1 MNLIVDNFCFLPFGL
16 VASSPVM
23 QNAERFSPQG
33 QEFRDESV
41 DERSDQSP
49 IASKD
54 ASAGVKEIE
63 AISRIW
69 TRSSL
74 IAAYVG

>member
-1 MNLIVDNFCFLPFGL
+1 MG
-16 VASSPVM
+16 
-23 QNAERFSPQG
+23 NAEGLSGARE
-33 QEFRDESV
+33 EFNDENV
-41 DERSDQSP
+41 AERREQSP
-49 IASKD
+49 IASDD
-54 ASAGVKEIE
+54 APAGVKEIE

>member
-1 MNLIVDNFCFLPFGL
+1 
-16 VASSPVM
+16 M
-23 QNAERFSPQG
+23 QNAEGFSPGG
-33 QEFRDESV
+33 QKFSDENV

>member
-1 MNLIVDNFCFLPFGL
+1 MT
-16 VASSPVM
+16 SPVI
-23 QNAERFSPQG
+23 QNAERFPPEG
-33 QEFRDESV
+33 RNINDENV
-41 DERSDQSP
+41 DERNDQSP
-49 IASKD
+49 IAPND
-54 ASAGVKEIE
+54 APAGVKEIE